1 MGIDDVVESR
11 ILEAMERGL
20 FRGLPGEGKPLPAR
34 PYEWAA
40 GENWLAF
47 HLLEINGLLPEW
59 LELAKEIHRDEELL
73 RAIEAEHERLCGIAA
88 SSSDPGRFRPALERF
103 RARYEACA
111 RQLRAR
117 QERFNAKAPGPAT
130 QRPTIWVEY
139 HLERLRRR
147 EAAAL
152 GESPQ
157 ADV

>member
-47 HLLEINGLLPEW
+47 HLLEINGFLPEW
-59 LELAKEIHRDEELL
+59 LELAKEIHREEELL
-73 RAIEAEHERLCGIAA
+73 RAIDAEHERLCAIAA
-88 SSSDPGRFRPALERF
+88 SSPDPERFRPAIEQF
-103 RARYEACA
+103 RSRYEAAA

-130 QRPTIWVEY
+130 QRPPIWVEY
-139 HLERLRRR
+139 HLERLCRR
-147 EAAAL
+147 EAAAF
-152 GESPQ
+152 GASPE
-157 ADV
+157 AEP